1 MGCQHGKSSV
11 LLSFRDG
18 KTRQTRM
25 TANDPIQTDEA
36 QAALDTVEK
45 MRGAGLRRGV
55 PPRWYGIGIPVV
67 VAIGFGLYAQ
77 QDPGS
82 LPGLFLALGTALFVA
97 SSRDKTGVL
106 GKALPETRTGIA
118 AITALIVFLL
128 ALFFGGI
135 IIRRTYDLAWVPLVT
150 GLIAGFTLFLLSESE
165 RRRYLPKTDD
175 SVQR

>member
-1 MGCQHGKSSV
+1 
-11 LLSFRDG
+11 
-18 KTRQTRM
+18 M

-36 QAALDTVEK
+36 KAALDTVEK
-45 MRGAGLRRGV
+45 MRGAGLRRAV
-55 PPRWYGIGIPVV
+55 PTRWYGIGIPVI

-82 LPGLFLALGTALFVA
+82 LPGLVLALGTVLFVA

-106 GKALPETRTGIA
+106 GKAVPDTRTGIA
-118 AITALIVFLL
+118 AATALIVFLL

-150 GLIAGFTLFLLSESE
+150 GLIAGGTLFLLNESE
-165 RRRYLPKTDD
+165 RRRYLPQADD
-175 SVQR
+175 SAQR